1 MAWIDCLIFLQ
12 GVVVHMA
19 LSVPDVLVLPGRWLQ
34 QTGYRFT
41 VIPPASHDRVNV
53 RDGNPAARN
62 LRDVFG

>member
-1 MAWIDCLIFLQ
+1 MPTSYGAQAGRPTQLWACVAWIDCLIFLQ

-41 VIPPASHDRVNV
+41 VIPP
-53 RDGNPAARN
+53 GKP
-62 LRDVFG
+62 